1 MGLGSVGRGIEGY
14 GVRESRVLEG
24 VICASEVLCVYGN
37 SDSVSGVNSKVK
49 Y

>member
-14 GVRESRVLEG
+14 GVRESRVLE